1 MVPKNKIGIF
11 IPVRLE
17 SKRLRSKH
25 IIEFLNTS
33 PLEILV
39 KNLSTIKGI
48 KKKNIIICSPKNN
61 LNKKLKNY
69 CKKIN
74 CSFFQGSENNLIKRF
89 YECNQ
94 KFKFNLIAEVDG
106 DDILTDPNVLNNCI
120 RLINN
125 SSTDFIYTKGLP
137 VGLNCKVFTSNALN
151 YVNSIVGSKNNEDG
165 FMYYFYKSQKLK
177 KKILNYKKVIKNS
190 RFTLDYSSDLEFI
203 KYIYSYSKLYKLKY
217 NLKNYKFLL
226 NKFPFIRKININ
238 NNKLWINKNKKMKK
252 LTITENNITKKF
264 SVA

>member
-74 CSFFQGSENNLIKRF
+74 CSFFKV
-89 YECNQ
+89 Q
-94 KFKFNLIAEVDG
+94 K
-106 DDILTDPNVLNNCI
+106 
-120 RLINN
+120 
-125 SSTDFIYTKGLP
+125 
-137 VGLNCKVFTSNALN
+137 
-151 YVNSIVGSKNNEDG
+151 
-165 FMYYFYKSQKLK
+165 
-177 KKILNYKKVIKNS
+177 
-190 RFTLDYSSDLEFI
+190 
-203 KYIYSYSKLYKLKY
+203 
-217 NLKNYKFLL
+217 
-226 NKFPFIRKININ
+226 
-238 NNKLWINKNKKMKK
+238 
-252 LTITENNITKKF
+252 TI
-264 SVA
+264 